1 MNKRIFCLI
10 TFLTI
15 LSINEKLLSQNK
27 NIEITYRRNSD
38 KSVDISYTKELPG
51 SYYVKLEFPTLENCY
66 QSDFEGVVKNSS
78 GRIIKLEPINKEQH
92 VNFSYKLSSIRGN
105 PNPKID
111 KNFNYVLPFKIGTS
125 IKIIESTSL
134 KEKYF
139 NAEKDLNWKSFI
151 VDRITADTIYS
162 MRKGIVID
170 IIDEFKADPLD
181 AYIYTSEM
189 NKIFIEHN
197 DGTIA
202 KYVGFNRKSIFVKL
216 GQTVYPQTKL
226 GVLDIFNNSVYRLYF
241 DISYLKN
248 VDFDSSEKRTL
259 SSESQMEH
267 IKSYFYSSIKP
278 ITLKNNSE
286 YIVEI
291 DEIIRFKEF
300 TKREKKM
307 YMKTQQTYE

>member
-10 TFLTI
+10 IFLTI
-15 LSINEKLLSQNK
+15 LGVSEKVLSQNK
-27 NIEITYRRNSD
+27 NIEITYKRNSD
-38 KSVDISYTKELPG
+38 KSIDISYTKELPG
-51 SYYVKLEFPTLENCY
+51 SYYIRLEFSTLENCY
-66 QSDFEGVVKNSS
+66 KSDFEGVVKNNS

-92 VNFSYKLSSIRGN
+92 VNFSYKLFSTRGN
-105 PNPKID
+105 PNPNFD
-111 KNFNYVLPFKIGTS
+111 KNFNYVLPFKIGES

-139 NAEKDLNWKSFI
+139 NSEKDLNWKSFI
-151 VDRITADTIYS
+151 VDRNSADTIYS

-170 IIDEFKADPLD
+170 IINEFKTDSLD
-181 AYIYTSEM
+181 AYLYTSEM

-226 GVLDIFNNSVYRLYF
+226 GVLDIFNNLVYRLYF

-248 VDFDSSEKRTL
+248 VDFDSSKKRTL

-267 IKSYFYSSIKP
+267 INTYFYSSIKP
-278 ITLKNNSE
+278 ITLKNNNE

-307 YMKTQQTYE
+307 YIKTQHTDE